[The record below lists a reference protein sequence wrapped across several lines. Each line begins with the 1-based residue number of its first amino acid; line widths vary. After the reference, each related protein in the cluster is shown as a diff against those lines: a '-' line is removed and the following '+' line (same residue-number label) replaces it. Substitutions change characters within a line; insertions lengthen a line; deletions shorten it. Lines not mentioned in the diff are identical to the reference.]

1 MSDLV
6 LAAELVPASAVA
18 KDAMCAF
25 GMQDCTQLQA
35 KILTV
40 VQIIFA
46 DIILSGDNAL
56 VIGMA
61 AAGVAPQHRRLAIVT
76 GLALAAFLRIV
87 FTILAAYLLAIPG
100 ILLVG
105 GLLLA
110 WVCVR
115 FYKDLRGFHAR
126 QAAEGAATAQPSGSE
141 ESPRRRLF
149 RSLVTITVADVSMS
163 IDNVLA
169 IAAIAREDKAM
180 LAFGLIL
187 AIVLMAFCATIIM
200 KLLTRFPLL
209 SWAGLV
215 FLVYLTL
222 VLLYE
227 GGHQVADMLF

>member
-1 MSDLV
+1 
-6 LAAELVPASAVA
+6 
-18 KDAMCAF
+18 MCAF